1 MKPEPE
7 RPGVSPGIQLAVVGV
22 TDVPLRKCEGDNM
35 SQPAQQQDVPG
46 IQSDMRP
53 IPDCGE
59 QSYQGNGKPIGKVP

>member
-1 MKPEPE
+1 
-7 RPGVSPGIQLAVVGV
+7 
-22 TDVPLRKCEGDNM
+22 M